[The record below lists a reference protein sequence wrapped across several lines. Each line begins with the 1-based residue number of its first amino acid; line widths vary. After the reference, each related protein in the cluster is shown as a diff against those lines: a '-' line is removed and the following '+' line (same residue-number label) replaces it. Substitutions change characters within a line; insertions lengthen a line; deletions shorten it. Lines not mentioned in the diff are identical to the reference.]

1 MRTSIA
7 RRGVAAALAGVLV
20 LAACGSDDDSGDG
33 GASTDAPAATEPADD
48 TAAPAGTDAPEQTA
62 PAGTTEGTDAPEGSA
77 PAPSG
82 DPVKI
87 MLIYDDTGPGAAPEL
102 VDGATAGVEVVNAQ
116 GGVNG
121 QPVEL
126 VPCATG
132 NDPNKADDCSRQA
145 VEEGVVAVVG
155 ELTLQKGHQIILTE
169 NEIPVIGAVLSGSD
183 FTEPG
188 QFPIIGSTAVNIP
201 IIAQAL
207 AEEGAE
213 KISFARIQVDGGEA
227 LPGFANNGLEG
238 RGLEIFNDVPVPG
251 GAPDMAPYVEAA
263 LANGTDA
270 LIIALPG
277 ADATAFIKELKNV
290 APDLP
295 IGLLGTQREK
305 VFDALGADSDG
316 IIEGLFFLTPAYGNE
331 ATRAYEQAMADAG
344 FTETRGYRLNSY
356 AAVLAFAAAANQVPD
371 LTAPNLWAHLP
382 TVTDLDFGLTPPVQ
396 WVEGGVAGL
405 DRVFSPCAF
414 ITVVEDGQ
422 PIPVYDTFKDAFT
435 FEDCPTPPRD

>member
-7 RRGVAAALAGVLV
+7 RRGAAATLAGVLL
-20 LAACGSDDDSGDG
+20 LAACGSDDDAAEETPAAGAEATDVPPSDTEATGNTPGDTVGDG
-33 GASTDAPAATEPADD
+33 SA
-48 TAAPAGTDAPEQTA
+48 AAPA
-62 PAGTTEGTDAPEGSA
+62 
-77 PAPSG
+77 G

-102 VDGATAGVEVVNAQ
+102 VDGAIAGVSVVNAA

-121 QPVEL
+121 APVEL

-132 NDPNKADDCSRQA
+132 NDPNKADDCARQA
-145 VEEGVVAVVG
+145 VDEGVVAVVG
-155 ELTLQKGHQIILTE
+155 ELTLQKGHQKILTE

-188 QFPIIGSTAVNIP
+188 QFPLIGSTAINIP

-207 AEEGAE
+207 AEGGAE
-213 KISFARIQVDGGEA
+213 KISFARIQVDGGDA

-263 LANGTDA
+263 LSGGADG

-277 ADATAFIKELKNV
+277 ADATAFIKELKKV

-295 IGLLGTQREK
+295 VGLLGTQREK
-305 VFDALGADSDG
+305 VFDALGSDSDG
-316 IIEGLFFLTPAYGNE
+316 IIEGLFFLPPAYSNE
-331 ATRAYEQAMADAG
+331 ATRAYETAMADAG
-344 FTETRGYRLNSY
+344 FTETRGYRMNSY
-356 AAVLAFAAAANQVPD
+356 AAVLAFAAAAQDVAD
-371 LTAPNLWAHLP
+371 LTAANLWAHLP
-382 TVTDLDFGLTPPVQ
+382 TITDLDFGLTPPVQ

-405 DRVFSPCAF
+405 DRVFSACAL
-414 ITVVEDGQ
+414 ITAVEDGQ
-422 PIPVYDTFKDAFT
+422 PIPVYDTFQDAFT